1 MWTIRGAVVV
11 NHKRTSI
18 RVVVALKAK
27 LHLDPPPIQKCLF
40 VCVCVCVCVC
50 AFACV
55 FTAFL
60 VLTFLVLLVHSAQ
73 QSKFAI
79 C

>member
-27 LHLDPPPIQKCLF
+27 LHLDPPPIQKCL
-40 VCVCVCVCVC
+40 CVCLC

-55 FTAFL
+55 FIAFL

-73 QSKFAI
+73 QSIFAI